1 VRGEAASHRVDGRAD
16 LPYSEQLLGGGC
28 GMSDGEPRLSAGSP
42 KEWIDF
48 EKRHPGFREALA
60 RLKTMLETA
69 FLRAVDA
76 DDLTKF
82 TIFGLGRLAVEDF
95 FEILLLAVNGY
106 GFGALKLLRP
116 LYERVVTAVY
126 LMRHPDE
133 AQDFV
138 DFAYVNQR
146 KLLNH
151 AKNSGVDVTKYATAE
166 QLTELEA
173 EYQRVTERLRRN
185 YWSDKNVKVQADEV
199 GLGDL
204 YGMAAFWPT
213 LHLHTTRAALDARL
227 EVSADGAVFKAGAQR
242 KEADQALGYAHILV
256 VQILYA
262 CNEFFSWGLDMAGVL
277 ADVEGCWG
285 DVGQARLGEELRW
298 RA

>member
-1 VRGEAASHRVDGRAD
+1 
-16 LPYSEQLLGGGC
+16 
-28 GMSDGEPRLSAGSP
+28 M
-42 KEWIDF
+42 
-48 EKRHPGFREALA
+48 FREALA
-60 RLKTMLETA
+60 RLKAMLEAA

-76 DDLTKF
+76 DDVAKF

-106 GFGALKLLRP
+106 GFGSLKLLRP

-151 AKNSGVDVTKYATAE
+151 AKDGGVDVTKYATPE
-166 QLTELEA
+166 QLAELEA
-173 EYQRVTERLRRN
+173 EYQRVKDRFRRD
-185 YWSDKNVKVQADEV
+185 YWSDKNLKIQADEV

-227 EVSADGAVFKAGAQR
+227 EISAERAVFKAGTQR
-242 KEADQALGYAHILV
+242 KEADQALGYAHILI
-256 VQILYA
+256 VQLLHA
-262 CNEFFSWGLDMAGVL
+262 CNEFFGWGLDMAGVL
-277 ADVEGCWG
+277 VDVERCWG
-285 DVGQARLGEELRW
+285 DVGEA
-298 RA
+298 